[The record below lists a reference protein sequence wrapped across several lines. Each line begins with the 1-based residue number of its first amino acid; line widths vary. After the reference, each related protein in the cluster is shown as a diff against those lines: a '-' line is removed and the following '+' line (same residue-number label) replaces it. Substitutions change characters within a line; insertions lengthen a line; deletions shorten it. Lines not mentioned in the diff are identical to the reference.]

1 MALQTSGQISLN
13 DIHIEVG
20 GDTGTEVSL
29 NDSDVRGL
37 VNKDAGAQNAM
48 NEYYGAANEVTLSNA
63 TVINGQNSLQEITV
77 SDYVSSGGTLIVP
90 TGWWI
95 WSDNT
100 ANAAMTIDIP
110 CTVTNNGKIIGKGGK
125 GGWGN
130 QNGQAGGPGIRIN
143 ANVSGVTITNASGSY
158 IAGGGGGGGG
168 GYKYVDTNDIKVAGG
183 GGGAGGGSGGRP
195 SGSNGGALNAT
206 GGHIGGTS
214 VQRAAWGG
222 GAGGGGGHGHTNT
235 IQAAGGAYGGGGGR
249 ILPGIGGYYS
259 VFHSTNYS
267 YNWSGNSN
275 GHTTATGNS
284 ASGGAGGSAGGAG
297 NNLGHSGT
305 MYNGGGGG
313 GGWGASGGRGGPSG
327 NRSGGAG
334 GKAIEDTGN
343 TYTLTNNGTI
353 YGATT

>member
-13 DIHIEVG
+13 DLHVEVG
-20 GDTGTEVSL
+20 GVSGTECSL
-29 NDSDVRGL
+29 NDPDIRVLIGKEDGGSDHAITL
-37 VNKDAGAQNAM
+37 
-48 NEYYGAANEVTLSNA
+48 YYGVSSEVELSSG

-77 SDYVSSGGTLIVP
+77 SDYIGSGGTLIVP
-90 TGWWI
+90 SGWWI

-110 CTVTNNGKIIGKGGK
+110 CTITNNGKIIGKGGK

-168 GYKYVDTNDIKVAGG
+168 GDKLDDGKTKRAGG

-195 SGSNGGALNAT
+195 SGSNGGVLNAT
-206 GGHIGGTS
+206 GGHIGGSSTVRS
-214 VQRAAWGG
+214 AWGG

-235 IQAAGGAYGGGGGR
+235 LQSAGGALGGGGGR

-259 VFHSTNYS
+259 GFSTNYNQ
-267 YNWSGNSN
+267 NWSGNSN

-297 NNLGHSGT
+297 NNLGHSGA

-327 NRSGGAG
+327 NRSGGSG

>member
-13 DIHIEVG
+13 DIHVEVG
-20 GDTGTEVSL
+20 GTTGTEVSL

-168 GYKYVDTNDIKVAGG
+168 GDRYDDGDIKRAGG

-206 GGHIGGTS
+206 GGHIGSTP
-214 VQRAAWGG
+214 QPAAWGG

-235 IQAAGGAYGGGGGR
+235 LQANGGALGGGGGR

-259 VFHSTNYS
+259 FFHSTNYS
-267 YNWSGNSN
+267 NNWSGNSN

-297 NNLGHSGT
+297 NNAGHSGT
-305 MYNGGGGG
+305 IYNGGGGG
-313 GGWGASGGRGGPSG
+313 GGWGASGGTGRG
-327 NRSGGAG
+327 RSGGAG